1 MRVLGLLLIVST
13 LFTTVTDAQIVQSV
27 TGKVVDLHS
36 GLPIAYANVQLLG
49 ESNHGT
55 VSDDQGTFQFEEVP
69 LGRYELMISY
79 VGYETMSLPEIL
91 VESTTEPHVV
101 VILEESAFDLD
112 EVTVKPQMD
121 KKRAQN
127 SMARVSARTLS
138 MEEASRY
145 AGGFDD
151 PARLASA
158 FAGVSSNIG
167 NNGIVIRG
175 NAPKYLQWNLEG
187 MEIPNPNHFANLS
200 VLGGGGLTAISSF
213 SSGNA
218 DFITSAMPATYQNA
232 LSGAFDLNL
241 RAGSTKSHH
250 HNIQVGALGVD
261 LSSEG
266 PLGQGS
272 GASYIFNYRYSTLAL
287 LQSLLPE
294 EARGIAYQDL
304 SFKLRFPSLKKGTL
318 EIWGLGLLD
327 KSGQPLFDDALDRP
341 YETDRLKA
349 DIKQGMG
356 ALGANYLK
364 SLSNKTS
371 LHLKVA
377 STRDATRQFTELLN
391 PDMVLEP
398 YNQLTNALTTIEG
411 VGYLATR
418 FSKRANAEF
427 GVRYKRWQYD
437 LLVADAPN
445 TPGTLVSSVDERG
458 SLNTGSVFT
467 NIALALSPTWEM
479 VAGLNAQ
486 VQSLSGQ
493 VVMEPRASITKRW
506 SDKIQMGLAYGLH
519 SRLEPLHYY
528 LIRDDQGSLINNEL
542 PLTKAHHAVF
552 NVLWAPH
559 SDWLIKIEPYY
570 QYLFDVPVVSN
581 TSFSFINLELDWF
594 LRQQFSSNG
603 EGKNLGVDLTV
614 EKYLSKGFY
623 TLWTASV
630 FKSTFRNEEAWYSTR
645 FDRRIIS
652 NALFGKEF
660 QFGKNRH
667 KSLGLNIRFTY
678 QGGQPYTPIDLEN
691 SREIQDVVFD
701 ENRPFSMRFDP
712 SLVWHFTINYNISRP
727 KVSHHFSL
735 KMLNAGGYE
744 SFEGF
749 RYNHSTNEV
758 DAYREALVIPNVS
771 YRISF

>member
-1 MRVLGLLLIVST
+1 MRVLGLLLIVSN
-13 LFTTVTDAQIVQSV
+13 LFSTAVSGQILQSV
-27 TGKVVDLHS
+27 SGKVVDLHS
-36 GLPIAYANVQLLG
+36 GLPISYANVQLLG
-49 ESNHGT
+49 ATIRGT
-55 VSDDQGTFQFEEVP
+55 VTNEEGVFQFEEVP

-91 VESTTEPHVV
+91 VQSTSEPHVV
-101 VILEESAFDLD
+101 VSLEESAFELD
-112 EVTVKPQMD
+112 EVTVRPQIN

-241 RAGSTKSHH
+241 RPGSAKAHH
-250 HNIQVGALGVD
+250 HNVQVGALGVD

-266 PLGQGS
+266 PLGEGS

-327 KSGQPLFDDALDRP
+327 KSGQPLFDDALERP
-341 YETDRLKA
+341 YETDRLQA
-349 DIKQGMG
+349 DIRQGMG

-364 SLSNKTS
+364 SLGNKTS
-371 LHLKVA
+371 LNLKV
-377 STRDATRQFTELLN
+377 STTRDATHQFTELLN
-391 PDMVLEP
+391 PDRILEP
-398 YNQLTNALTTIEG
+398 YNQLTNALTTVEG

-418 FSKRANAEF
+418 FSKRTNAEI

-445 TPGTLVSSVDERG
+445 TPGNLVSSVDERG
-458 SLNTGSVFT
+458 SLHTGSVFT
-467 NIALALSPTWEM
+467 NFALTLSPTWEM

-486 VQSLSGQ
+486 LQSLSGQ
-493 VVMEPRASITKRW
+493 IVLEPRASITKRW

-528 LIRDDQGSLINNEL
+528 LIRDDQGNLINHDL
-542 PLTKAHHAVF
+542 PVTKAHHTVF
-552 NVLWAPH
+552 NLLWAPH
-559 SDWLIKIEPYY
+559 SDWLIRIEPYY
-570 QYLFDVPVVSN
+570 QYLFDVPVVNNS
-581 TSFSFINLELDWF
+581 SFSFINLELDWF
-594 LRQQFSSNG
+594 LRQQFSSDGN
-603 EGKNLGVDLTV
+603 GKNLGVDLTV

-623 TLWTASV
+623 TLWTASL
-630 FKSTFRNEEAWYSTR
+630 FKSTYRNNSKWFSTR

-660 QFGKNRH
+660 QIGKNRQ
-667 KSLGLNIRFTY
+667 KSLGLNISFTY
-678 QGGQPYTPIDLEN
+678 QGGQPYTPIDLE
-691 SREIQDVVFD
+691 SSIESQDVIFD
-701 ENRPFSMRFDP
+701 KSAPFSLRFDS
-712 SLVWHFTINYNISRP
+712 SLVWHFTINYSISRP

-735 KMLNAGGYE
+735 KMLNAGGYK

-749 RYNHSTNEV
+749 RYNHKTNEV